1 MNRRNWLGSIALAA
15 GLALSPAAWAQQAKQ
30 DFTLVNKT
38 GYALSEVYVSP
49 NKSEDWEEDILG
61 RDVMENGDSV
71 HITFHRA
78 NKSCL
83 WDLKVVYQDDDS
95 ESYWEEIDLCSVSRI
110 TIMYDRKT
118 DTSTATFD

>member
-1 MNRRNWLGSIALAA
+1 MNMRIWLGSIALAA
-15 GLALSPAAWAQQAKQ
+15 ALALSPAAWAQQAKQ

-49 NKSEDWEEDILG
+49 NKSDDWEEDILG

-71 HITFHRA
+71 HISFQRA

>member
-1 MNRRNWLGSIALAA
+1 MNMRIWLGSIALAA

-49 NKSEDWEEDILG
+49 NKSDDWEEDILG

-71 HITFHRA
+71 HISFRRA

>member
-1 MNRRNWLGSIALAA
+1 MNRRIWLGSVAVAA
-15 GLALSPAAWAQQAKQ
+15 SLALSPAAWAQQAKQ

-49 NKSEDWEEDILG
+49 TKSDDWEEDILG
-61 RDVMENGDSV
+61 RDVMENGDLV
-71 HITFHRA
+71 HISFRRA
-78 NKSCL
+78 AKSCL

>member
-1 MNRRNWLGSIALAA
+1 MNRRIWLGSVAVAA
-15 GLALSPAAWAQQAKQ
+15 SLALSPAAWAQQAKQ

-49 NKSEDWEEDILG
+49 TKSDDWEEDILG

-71 HITFHRA
+71 HISFRRA
-78 NKSCL
+78 AKSCL